1 VIVADTNLIAYLL
14 IPGQWSATAEAV
26 LRRDPAWAA
35 PLLWRSELRSV
46 LTLAERRHNL
56 DLSETLAIM
65 EEAERLMKG
74 NEFQV
79 NSAEVLRL
87 TSACRCSSYDCEFV
101 VLAQDLE
108 VPLVT
113 SDREILAA
121 FPGIAV
127 SLKAFA
133 QVRPPA

>member
-14 IPGQWSATAEAV
+14 IPGQWTETAEAI

-46 LTLAERRHNL
+46 LTLAKRRYDL
-56 DLSETLAIM
+56 DLRQVLSIM

-87 TSACRCSSYDCEFV
+87 AGACRCSSYDCEFV
-101 VLAQDLE
+101 VLAQHLG

-113 SDREILAA
+113 SDRAILAA

-127 SLKAFA
+127 SLEAFGPD
-133 QVRPPA
+133 PPV

>member
-14 IPGQWSATAEAV
+14 IPGQWTETAEAV
-26 LRRDPAWAA
+26 LRRDPAWVA

-46 LTLAERRHNL
+46 LTLAERRHDL
-56 DLSETLAIM
+56 DLYQAFSIM
-65 EEAERLMKG
+65 EEAERLMQG

-87 TSACRCSSYDCEFV
+87 AGACRCSSYDCEFV
-101 VLAQDLE
+101 VLAQDLG

-113 SDREILAA
+113 SDREILTA
-121 FPGIAV
+121 FPDIAV
-127 SLKAFA
+127 SPEAF
-133 QVRPPA
+133 VPGTMN